1 VAEGVEEEAQLQL
14 LEAMGCDL
22 VQGFYFA
29 PPLQEPALLKLLRE
43 ARA

>member
-1 VAEGVEEEAQLQL
+1 
-14 LEAMGCDL
+14 

>member
-1 VAEGVEEEAQLQL
+1 MASHFAFSTVAEGVEEEAQLQL

-29 PPLQEPALLKLLRE
+29 PHCRSRPC
-43 ARA
+43 